1 MGVKPGAGEGGRALP
16 IYGQAPG
23 RLPARRQGINY
34 SHMAGLQDGF
44 IKTAPFNAKA
54 RSPRSLRAV
63 QRALF
68 SFGFHTAPPTPRLT
82 PFLPLP
88 PLSKPAEFPLQPRHE
103 LQPKNNFRPP
113 LSSQRIWGRH
123 PGLPFPPY
131 PP

>member
-1 MGVKPGAGEGGRALP
+1 MQEKEGGLFPSMAKP
-16 IYGQAPG
+16 QAGYLLEG
-23 RLPARRQGINY
+23 RVLITATW
-34 SHMAGLQDGF
+34 AGLQDGF

-113 LSSQRIWGRH
+113 LSSQCIWGRH